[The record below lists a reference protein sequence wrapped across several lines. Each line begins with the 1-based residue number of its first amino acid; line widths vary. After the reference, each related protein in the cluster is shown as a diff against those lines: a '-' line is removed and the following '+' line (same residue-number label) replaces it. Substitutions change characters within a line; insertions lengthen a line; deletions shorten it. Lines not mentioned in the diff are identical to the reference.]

1 MSDQKPTQLEILP
14 KEEPSAIEAIERASV
29 DIQISTAHRFP
40 RTLSKVK
47 ADMLSFA
54 TLDEETALS
63 CFYTLPRGGKSI
75 QGPSVRL
82 AEIAISCFGNLRI
95 GARPIATVTTGD
107 NPHVIVQA
115 VCHDLEKNVAISI
128 EKRRRITKKKS
139 KDAIDEDDINLAVNA
154 CSAIA
159 LRDATFKVVPLIL
172 VKPVYEAAK
181 QVAVGDVKS
190 LGEKRQKVIE
200 RLTQM
205 GAKIE
210 NILGRVE
217 AKKIED
223 IDLTRLE
230 LLIGLGTAL
239 KDGET
244 TLEEAFP
251 VPVVNEVA
259 KSVFGGA
266 ATTEKKAEPAQ
277 QADVKKPD
285 APAASTEQTPAAAP
299 APEQATG
306 QNPVEPPTQDPQQSN
321 VKFVDKLQDL
331 MLDNDVSEKAL
342 LAWAV
347 SQKHIGASVTSV
359 TKLSEVKA
367 AMFVNNWAKIQEA
380 LKTHSHEQS

>member
-1 MSDQKPTQLEILP
+1 MSDQKSNQLEILDR
-14 KEEPSAIEAIERASV
+14 EEPSAIEAIERASV
-29 DIQISTAHRFP
+29 DIQIATAHRYP

-63 CFYTLPRGGKSI
+63 CFYTLPRGGKTI
-75 QGPSVRL
+75 QGPSVRM
-82 AEIAISCFGNLRI
+82 AEIAISCYGNLRA
-95 GARPIATVTTGD
+95 GARPISTVTTGD
-107 NPHVIVQA
+107 HPHVIVQA
-115 VCHDLEKNVAISI
+115 VCHDLEKNVAITI
-128 EKRRRITKKKS
+128 EKRRRIVGKKS
-139 KDAIDEDDINLAVNA
+139 KGGQIDEDDINLAVNA
-154 CSAIA
+154 CAAIA
-159 LRDATFKVVPLIL
+159 FRDAVFKVVPGALI
-172 VKPVYEAAK
+172 KPVYEQAK
-181 QVAVGDVKS
+181 AVAVGDIKS
-190 LGEKRQKVIE
+190 LGVKRQKIIE
-200 RLTQM
+200 RLLQM

-223 IDLTRLE
+223 IDLTKLE

-251 VPVVNEVA
+251 VPVVSEVA
-259 KSVFGGA
+259 KSVFG
-266 ATTEKKAEPAQ
+266 ATSTEKKAEPE
-277 QADVKKPD
+277 KKAEEPAKPAEQ
-285 APAASTEQTPAAAP
+285 APAETP

-306 QNPVEPPTQDPQQSN
+306 QNPVEPPTQDPQQSGA

-347 SQKHIGASVTSV
+347 SNKHISASIPNV
-359 TKLSEVKA
+359 TKLSETKA
-367 AMFVNNWAKIQEA
+367 AIFVNNWAKIQEA
-380 LKTHSHEQS
+380 LKTHSNEQS

>member
-1 MSDQKPTQLEILP
+1 MSDQKSNQLEILP

-181 QVAVGDVKS
+181 KVAVGDVKS

-251 VPVVNEVA
+251 VPVVSEVA

-266 ATTEKKAEPAQ
+266 AAAEKKAEPE
-277 QADVKKPD
+277 KKTEPLKD
-285 APAASTEQTPAAAP
+285 PVNEPTALAATAEVFKAVASETPAPA
-299 APEQATG
+299 
-306 QNPVEPPTQDPQQSN
+306 VEPPTQDPQQST

-347 SQKHIGASVTSV
+347 ANKHISGSITNV
-359 TKLSEVKA
+359 TKLSETKA
-367 AMFVNNWAKIQEA
+367 AIFVNNWAKIQEA
-380 LKTHSHEQS
+380 LKTHSAEQ